1 MPVGEAKKRSHSA
14 GFCTIK
20 LCEML
25 GALAVNLSLL
35 RFFIKS
41 VKFYWVI
48 GETFPKYLEN
58 SNLAPSTMNYF

>member
-1 MPVGEAKKRSHSA
+1 MPVGEAKERSHRA

-41 VKFYWVI
+41 VKFY
-48 GETFPKYLEN
+48 
-58 SNLAPSTMNYF
+58 